1 MSKEACLRDQY
12 SRRDEYRWKR
22 NLPYVQCQRGHVEET
37 NIDGKETYHNI
48 YTHVKE
54 TNIVERTN
62 IDGKETYITFHIDGK
77 ETYDTSIP
85 DVCEDWW
92 NDTSLHP
99 ARKRA
104 RE

>member
-1 MSKEACLRDQY
+1 MLMY
-12 SRRDEYRWKR
+12 
-22 NLPYVQCQRGHVEET
+22 
-37 NIDGKETYHNI
+37 I
-48 YTHVKE
+48 Y
-54 TNIVERTN
+54 IY

>member
-1 MSKEACLRDQY
+1 MLMY
-12 SRRDEYRWKR
+12 
-22 NLPYVQCQRGHVEET
+22 
-37 NIDGKETYHNI
+37 I
-48 YTHVKE
+48 Y
-54 TNIVERTN
+54 IYIYIY